1 MVASFHLFTKLNAP
15 LLFFLPPLETQSNR
29 AILNAGF
36 QQREGQ
42 RIGTE
47 RSIFLQVQRKTEQYK
62 SPMSEVSVAEAEN

>member
-1 MVASFHLFTKLNAP
+1 MNRVFISSLSSTLIFV
-15 LLFFLPPLETQSNR
+15 LPPLETQSNR

-47 RSIFLQVQRKTEQYK
+47 RSIFVQVQRKTERYK